1 MPVQDSVQYKR
12 LTFEAGTIYTAR
24 FAPDGQSIVY
34 GAAWNGKPVQLFM
47 TVGGSLLPQALQFS
61 DANLLAISRDNEL
74 ALVLHGMHTAQ
85 LETVNGTLARAPL
98 AGTSPH
104 EVLSDVRWADWDAE
118 GKLAAVHSVEGV
130 SRLEYPLGT
139 VLNQSSGWISHIRF
153 SPQGDAIAFLNH
165 PALWDNRGTVCVIDL
180 RGQVQTLTVEW
191 ESESGLAWSP
201 NGKEIWFTASDK
213 GTNLSLRA
221 VSRNGKLRTLLDLPV
236 AITLQDIAADGRV
249 LVSLNSKRMSLAYTT
264 LGGSLDSDL
273 SWHDWNPARDIS
285 SDGSFVLFEDSS
297 EAAGPNYAVV
307 IRKTDGSPPETLG
320 EGSPAALSPD
330 GKWVLSTFNSKA
342 AEISVLPVGAGQARS
357 IPVSGLDHVHNGWGR
372 YLPDGQRVV
381 VNGDIGGQ
389 SASCYVIDLASGK
402 ARSVTPVGTI
412 CGPVSPDGRFL
423 IGVVTGK
430 SITIYPIDGGKARSL
445 PRPQSN
451 FVAVQWSSDG
461 AFLYGFHPGE
471 FPSRILKFE
480 IATEK
485 ETVVQELKPNAPAGV
500 VTVSPVVV
508 SRDGKRFAYSY
519 NQTLSS
525 LFLVSGLR

>member
-1 MPVQDSVQYKR
+1 
-12 LTFEAGTIYTAR
+12 
-24 FAPDGQSIVY
+24 
-34 GAAWNGKPVQLFM
+34 
-47 TVGGSLLPQALQFS
+47 
-61 DANLLAISRDNEL
+61 
-74 ALVLHGMHTAQ
+74 
-85 LETVNGTLARAPL
+85 
-98 AGTSPH
+98 
-104 EVLSDVRWADWDAE
+104 
-118 GKLAAVHSVEGV
+118 
-130 SRLEYPLGT
+130 
-139 VLNQSSGWISHIRF
+139 
-153 SPQGDAIAFLNH
+153 
-165 PALWDNRGTVCVIDL
+165 
-180 RGQVQTLTVEW
+180 
-191 ESESGLAWSP
+191 
-201 NGKEIWFTASDK
+201 
-213 GTNLSLRA
+213 
-221 VSRNGKLRTLLDLPV
+221 
-236 AITLQDIAADGRV
+236 
-249 LVSLNSKRMSLAYTT
+249 
-264 LGGSLDSDL
+264 
-273 SWHDWNPARDIS
+273 
-285 SDGSFVLFEDSS
+285 
-297 EAAGPNYAVV
+297 
-307 IRKTDGSPPETLG
+307 
-320 EGSPAALSPD
+320 
-330 GKWVLSTFNSKA
+330 
-342 AEISVLPVGAGQARS
+342 
-357 IPVSGLDHVHNGWGR
+357 
-372 YLPDGQRVV
+372 V